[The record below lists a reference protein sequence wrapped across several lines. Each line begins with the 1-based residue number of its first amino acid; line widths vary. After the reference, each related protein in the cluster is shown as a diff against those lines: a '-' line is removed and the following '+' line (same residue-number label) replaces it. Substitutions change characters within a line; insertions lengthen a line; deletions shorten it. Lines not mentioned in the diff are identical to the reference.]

1 VSHASRWAGLSPV
14 ERREG
19 RRDLLVR
26 AAYELFGTGGES
38 AVTVRS
44 VCRAAK
50 LNTRYFYENFTDVN
64 EMLGVVYDQVA
75 AQMINTLTQAMAGQ
89 PDDRARLRAGIRAGL
104 DFSSADPRRGRV
116 LFTEGRTNPVLA
128 ARRAANQQQLLESV
142 LPDGAS
148 QSPEARVAQLVGA
161 SMYAGA
167 MYELAQQWLSGAL
180 GSDLDR
186 VADTA
191 VRLVTRPPRAK

>member
-1 VSHASRWAGLSPV
+1 MSPA
-14 ERREG
+14 ERRAV
-19 RRDLLVR
+19 RRKLLVKT
-26 AAYELFGTGGES
+26 AFELFGTEGES

-44 VCRAAK
+44 VCRGAK
-50 LNTRYFYENFTDVN
+50 LNTRYFYENFADVN
-64 EMLGVVYDQVA
+64 ELLGAVYDEVA
-75 AQMINTLTQAMAGQ
+75 ADMIDALNKAMAGQ
-89 PDDRARLRAGIRAGL
+89 PDDWARLRAGIRAGL

-191 VRLVTRPPRAK
+191 VRLVTRPPRAN